1 MTTKLKDR
9 PLENKIILT
18 GSAAAVLAFIPIL
31 LYSIQIQDTVEIIL
45 SLIGMM
51 AILIIFLGVLFT
63 NKTKTFSY
71 LLAVSAQIIILVAVE
86 LRGENLIYWAFPLII
101 ACFYLLPTIVASIL
115 NAALILSLIH
125 I

>member
-71 LLAVSAQIIILVAVE
+71 LLAVLK
-86 LRGENLIYWAFPLII
+86 
-101 ACFYLLPTIVASIL
+101 
-115 NAALILSLIH
+115 
-125 I
+125 